1 LTQCI
6 SEYHDAAG
14 GFSSG
19 DSLPG
24 SPGDLVIAE
33 SGSEAEG
40 RGRRATSAAPSTA
53 SDVSSASSKS
63 KIRFDPT
70 LPIYRKP
77 FEFGKIIL
85 LFYEN
90 ESKFQIYL
98 QASKE
103 SLFIEVLLIRQKMQS
118 RETYITFP
126 RQGGNCVQQWMLQN
140 TVE

>member
-1 LTQCI
+1 LTQWF
-6 SEYHDAAG
+6 SEFPDAGG

-53 SDVSSASSKS
+53 SDVSSASSRS
-63 KIRFDPT
+63 KIRFDPS

-77 FEFGKIIL
+77 FDYGKIIL
-85 LFYEN
+85 
-90 ESKFQIYL
+90 
-98 QASKE
+98 
-103 SLFIEVLLIRQKMQS
+103 
-118 RETYITFP
+118 
-126 RQGGNCVQQWMLQN
+126 
-140 TVE
+140 